1 MQPSQTENLLPFA
14 HTLWAWRKTIIL
26 LGLLAFLGSILISLM
41 LKNYYRATTI
51 FYAAS
56 EDVSKPNK
64 IFSSEDVRYYGNNE
78 DIERVM
84 TIGYSKPCIEFLID
98 SFDLYAHYKINPDE
112 FRAAYKVKQSFL
124 KHYTLTKTKY
134 NALELSFEDKDKI
147 LATRIANAAREKI
160 DQLGSS
166 LASHTHLSLVESYNR
181 TLQNKDILIRLLDD
195 SLVFL
200 REKYHIFDP
209 ETQSELL
216 SSLVTSVEAAYV
228 KENAKLNSLL
238 QQQANGARVSRDSI
252 TLLRALISG
261 YRIQLDS
268 MTNRHGASRININ
281 QFNQW
286 RSKLEQLND
295 LLSKSKEQNNQIIL
309 LRDQL
314 LAAIHAPPATLILV
328 EEATIPLNKSRP
340 KRMILVLAS
349 TAAAV
354 ILGFMY
360 IVLFE
365 RFKLIWDYI
374 KSK

>member
-14 HTLWAWRKTIIL
+14 RTLWVWRKTIIL

-98 SFDLYAHYKINPDE
+98 SFDLYEHYKINPDE

-181 TLQNKDILIRLLDD
+181 TLQDKDILIRLLDD

-286 RSKLEQLND
+286 RSKLEQLDD

-314 LAAIHAPPATLILV
+314 LAAVHAPPATLILV
-328 EEATIPLNKSRP
+328 EPATIPLNKSRP